1 MLARRPTGEAPM
13 IAKPLAL
20 ASAALL
26 VTGLL
31 TACGGGMGAAHD
43 SSSGTVSHG
52 SGQASG
58 QAGDIA
64 FAQQMIPHHAQ
75 ALEMA
80 KLATTRASSPE
91 VKALAAQ
98 VTAAQDPEVRVLNT
112 WLTAW
117 GSDPMPGMDASDSAH
132 DMHAMDMGDGM
143 MSQQDMDA
151 LAAANGTA
159 FDTMW
164 LEMMVAHHEG
174 AVTMARQ
181 ILESSANPEVTAFAQ
196 KVIEGQT
203 VEIAEME
210 RLLAT

>member
-1 MLARRPTGEAPM
+1 ML
-13 IAKPLAL
+13 AKPLATVG
-20 ASAALL
+20 AALAL
-26 VTGLL
+26 VTLVA
-31 TACGGGMGAAHD
+31 ACGGGMGSAHD

-52 SGQASG
+52 SSPISA
-58 QAGDIA
+58 ATVDIA

-75 ALEMA
+75 AVEMSQ
-80 KLATTRASSPE
+80 LAATRARSPE

-98 VTAAQDPEVRVLNT
+98 ITAAQDPEVRVMST

-117 GSDPMPGMDASDSAH
+117 GATPMPGMDASDSAH
-132 DMHAMDMGDGM
+132 DMHGMDMGDGM
-143 MSQQDMDA
+143 MTQQDMDA

-174 AVTMARQ
+174 AVAMARK

-196 KVIEGQT
+196 KVIDGQT

>member
-1 MLARRPTGEAPM
+1 ML
-13 IAKPLAL
+13 AKPLATVG
-20 ASAALL
+20 AALAL
-26 VTGLL
+26 VTLVA
-31 TACGGGMGAAHD
+31 ACGGGMGSAHD

-52 SGQASG
+52 SSQTSG
-58 QAGDIA
+58 QAVDIA

-75 ALEMA
+75 AMEMA
-80 KLATTRASSPE
+80 ELATTRASSPE

-98 VTAAQDPEVRVLNT
+98 ITAAQDPEVRVMST

-117 GSDPMPGMDASDSAH
+117 GATPMPGMDASDSAH
-132 DMHAMDMGDGM
+132 DMHGMDMGDGM
-143 MSQQDMDA
+143 MTQQDMDA

-174 AVTMARQ
+174 AVAMARK

-196 KVIEGQT
+196 KVIDGQT